1 MIEISYILIPITAY
15 ILGSI
20 PFGYLITKYTTN
32 KNLLEIG
39 WKKNSGSNVFKNV
52 GLWQGVFTFV
62 FDVAKGWLA
71 VYLAQYF
78 GLSILLQI
86 LCGVLAVFGH
96 NWSCFLKFKG
106 GRGLAALIGALFAIS
121 PIVLFISLIPCIIFT
136 IIWTAS
142 VGTLLSFLTG
152 IIFSF
157 SFRGYEMAGLLMLIS
172 LIPVLIKRL
181 SPIKELQNNPS
192 YKELMENRLIFDQDT
207 VPPIRLSIKKRK

>member
-1 MIEISYILIPITAY
+1 MIEIIILLILSY

-20 PFGYLITKYTTN
+20 PFGYLITKYTTS

-52 GLWQGVFTFV
+52 GLWQGIFTFV
-62 FDVAKGWLA
+62 FDILKAFLA
-71 VYLAQYF
+71 VYLAKYF
-78 GLSILLQI
+78 GLSPLLQVF
-86 LCGVLAVFGH
+86 CGVLTIVGH
-96 NWSCFLKFKG
+96 NWSCFLGFKG
-106 GRGLAALIGALFAIS
+106 GRGLATLMGALLVIS
-121 PIVLFISLIPCIIFT
+121 PTVLFISLIPCLIFT
-136 IIWTAS
+136 ILWTAS

-157 SFRGYEMAGLLMLIS
+157 SFKGYEMAGLLMLIS

-181 SPIKELQNNPS
+181 SPIKELQNNPN

-207 VPPIRLSIKKRK
+207 IPPIRIKIRKNN

>member
-1 MIEISYILIPITAY
+1 MIKIILLLILAY
-15 ILGSI
+15 LLGSI

-52 GLWQGVFTFV
+52 GLWQGIFTFAL
-62 FDVAKGWLA
+62 DVLKGFLA
-71 VYLAQYF
+71 VYLARYF
-78 GLSILLQI
+78 GLSILLQVF
-86 LCGVLAVFGH
+86 CGVLVVAGH
-96 NWSCFLKFKG
+96 NWSCFINFKG
-106 GRGLAALIGALFAIS
+106 GRGLATLIGALFVIS
-121 PIVLFISLIPCIIFT
+121 PTVLFLSLIPCLIFT

-157 SFRGYEMAGLLMLIS
+157 SFKGYEMAGLLMLIS

-181 SPIKELQNNPS
+181 SPIKELQNNPN

-207 VPPIRLSIKKRK
+207 VPPIRLSIKKKH

>member
-1 MIEISYILIPITAY
+1 MIEEFILLIISYV
-15 ILGSI
+15 LGSI
-20 PFGYLITKYTTN
+20 PFGYLITKYTTK

-52 GLWQGVFTFV
+52 GLWQGIFTFI
-62 FDVAKGWLA
+62 FDILKGFLA

-78 GLSILLQI
+78 GFSVLFQVF
-86 LCGVLAVFGH
+86 CGVLTVVGH
-96 NWSCFLKFKG
+96 NWSCFLGFKG

-121 PIVLFISLIPCIIFT
+121 PLVLFIALIPCIIFT

-142 VGTLLSFLTG
+142 IGTLLSFLTA

-157 SFRGYEMAGLLMLIS
+157 AFKGYEMAGLLMLIS

-181 SPIKELQNNPS
+181 SPIKELQNNPK
-192 YKELMENRLIFDQDT
+192 YKELLENRLIFDQDT
-207 VPPIRLSIKKRK
+207 VPPIRLKIKKKN

>member
-1 MIEISYILIPITAY
+1 MITAILLLIASY

-20 PFGYLITKYTTN
+20 PFGYLITKYTTK

-52 GLWQGVFTFV
+52 GLWQGIFTFV

-78 GLSILLQI
+78 GLSILWQVF
-86 LCGVLAVFGH
+86 CGVFAVIGH
-96 NWSCFLKFKG
+96 NWSCFIRFKG

-121 PIVLFISLIPCIIFT
+121 PLVLAISLIPCIIFT

-142 VGTLLSFLTG
+142 VGTILSFLTG

-157 SFRGYEMAGLLMLIS
+157 SFKGYEWAGLLMLIS

-181 SPIKELQNNPS
+181 SPIKELQNNPN

-207 VPPIRLSIKKRK
+207 VPPIRLRIKKNK

>member
-1 MIEISYILIPITAY
+1 MLKVIILLIISY

-32 KNLLEIG
+32 KNLMEIG

-52 GLWQGVFTFV
+52 GLWQGIFTFI
-62 FDVAKGWLA
+62 FDVAKGFLA
-71 VYLAQYF
+71 VYLARYF
-78 GLSILLQI
+78 GLSLLLQI
-86 LCGVLAVFGH
+86 FCGVLAVVGH
-96 NWSCFLKFKG
+96 NWSCFLKFNG
-106 GRGLAALIGALFAIS
+106 GRGLAALVGALLVIS
-121 PIVLFISLIPCIIFT
+121 PTVLFISLIPCIIFT

-152 IIFSF
+152 VIFSF
-157 SFRGYEMAGLLMLIS
+157 SFKGYEMAGLLMLIS

-181 SPIKELQNNPS
+181 SPIKELRNNPN

-207 VPPIRLSIKKRK
+207 VPPIRLKVKKKN

>member
-1 MIEISYILIPITAY
+1 MLKAILILILAY
-15 ILGSI
+15 LLGSI

-39 WKKNSGSNVFKNV
+39 WKKNSGSNVMKNV
-52 GLWQGVFTFV
+52 GKIQGIFTFI
-62 FDVAKGWLA
+62 FDVAKGALA
-71 VYLAQYF
+71 VYIAQYF
-78 GLSILLQI
+78 GFPILFQVF
-86 LCGVLAVFGH
+86 CGVLAVIGH
-96 NWSCFLKFKG
+96 NWSCFLGFKG
-106 GRGLAALIGALFAIS
+106 GRGLAALMGALLIIS
-121 PIVLFISLIPCIIFT
+121 PTVLIISLIPCLIFT

-157 SFRGYEMAGLLMLIS
+157 SFKGYEMAGLLMIIS

-181 SPIKELQNNPS
+181 SPIDELRNNPN

-207 VPPIRLSIKKRK
+207 VPPIRLKIKKN